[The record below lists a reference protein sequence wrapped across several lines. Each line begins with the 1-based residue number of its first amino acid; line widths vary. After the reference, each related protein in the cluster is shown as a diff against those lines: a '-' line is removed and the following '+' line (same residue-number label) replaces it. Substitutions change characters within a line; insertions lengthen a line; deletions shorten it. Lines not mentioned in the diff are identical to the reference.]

1 VTNDTLKEVTLGEI
15 GTISRGKS
23 KHRPRHDQILFTNGK
38 YPMIQT
44 GDVKQTYKYLYSYDK
59 AYNEVGLKQS
69 KLWPKGTL
77 CITIAANIAESAI
90 LGIDAC
96 FPDSIV
102 GFLPDKKKCNV
113 EYIYYFIQNYKKDIQ
128 RLAYGTVQD
137 NINLK
142 TFDKVKIP
150 LPSLLKQKQIVSIL
164 GSLDRKIEINNNMNK
179 TLEEMAITLYKH
191 WFIDFGPFQDGG
203 FMESGLGMIPK
214 GWEVLLIS
222 EVMELAYGKALKKD
236 ARIPGEVPVYG
247 SSGVVG
253 WHDDP
258 LAQGPGVVIG
268 RKGNAGTVMWVFND
282 FYPID
287 TTYYVIPKIEK
298 SSLYYIYYSL
308 VFKNLSLLGS
318 DSAVP
323 GLNRNIAYDQK
334 VIFPPINHQQ
344 EFDKLLAKY
353 FKQYELNKNE
363 VKTLTDVRDYLL
375 PRLLSGEIEINEAK
389 EKLQEVLTN
398 E

>member
-1 VTNDTLKEVTLGEI
+1 MTNDTLKEVTLGEI